1 MLFWLTISLAILSG
15 VIAGAIS
22 GLIPGLHINLI
33 SAVLLS
39 LSALV
44 FSYFSPIIIVI
55 FIVSMSIAH
64 IFINYIPSIFLGAPD
79 EDNFLAVLPGHEL
92 LLSGKGYSAVI
103 YSIYGCIAGIPIV
116 LLFSPLFYFYL
127 SFFYS
132 YAERIMPIILIIA
145 SIFLVYSEKSSKL
158 WAFFIFCF
166 SGIIGLSTLTL
177 PNLTEPLLPLFTGL
191 FGISSLATSLKK
203 TQKIPQQEIT
213 PLKAIKIERKSF
225 WKSIFAS
232 AIASPFCSFLPGMG
246 SGQAAVIASEISGEV
261 SKKEFLVLLGSIN
274 IVVTGLSFITL
285 YSISKARTGVAA
297 AVGKIITLDLSTISI
312 ITGAIVFS
320 AILAFFLT
328 ILIAKAYSRIIS
340 KIDYK
345 FLSAVLIIFLSA
357 LIFYF
362 SGWLGLII
370 MLVSASLGL
379 LCIYSGVRRTH
390 MLGSLI
396 IPAIILYLL

>member
-1 MLFWLTISLAILSG
+1 
-15 VIAGAIS
+15 
-22 GLIPGLHINLI
+22 
-33 SAVLLS
+33 
-39 LSALV
+39 
-44 FSYFSPIIIVI
+44 
-55 FIVSMSIAH
+55 
-64 IFINYIPSIFLGAPD
+64 
-79 EDNFLAVLPGHEL
+79 
-92 LLSGKGYSAVI
+92 
-103 YSIYGCIAGIPIV
+103 
-116 LLFSPLFYFYL
+116 
-127 SFFYS
+127 
-132 YAERIMPIILIIA
+132 
-145 SIFLVYSEKSSKL
+145 
-158 WAFFIFCF
+158 
-166 SGIIGLSTLTL
+166 
-177 PNLTEPLLPLFTGL
+177 
-191 FGISSLATSLKK
+191 
-203 TQKIPQQEIT
+203 
-213 PLKAIKIERKSF
+213 
-225 WKSIFAS
+225 
-232 AIASPFCSFLPGMG
+232 MG